1 MSHDIDLSQNMNSQ
15 YIFLCCFFKS
25 YMNKKGKKIREG
37 DPEKEIKKY
46 FPAIYEE
53 IKNNTN
59 QLDEEDM
66 KTTLGTKKI
75 RQFRGYS
82 PTITDFICRC
92 KTKEE
97 ALEIIEYMLK
107 MNKITENEANA
118 IKKQLKEKGLR
129 SFGEHR
135 APGYYERV

>member
-1 MSHDIDLSQNMNSQ
+1 
-15 YIFLCCFFKS
+15 
-25 YMNKKGKKIREG
+25 MNKNGKKRREG
-37 DPEKEIKKY
+37 DSEEEIKKH
-46 FPAIYEE
+46 FPAIYKE

-66 KTTLGTKKI
+66 KTPLGTKKV
-75 RQFRGYS
+75 RSFRGYS

-97 ALEIIEYMLK
+97 ALEIINYMLK
-107 MNKITENEANA
+107 MNKITENEAKA

-129 SFGEHR
+129 SFGEYR